1 MFLHLSF
8 VMNIFFVFSDQ
19 RNFIDNDIYIQK
31 YSNFQSVFSEPILL
45 VDNFFI
51 DDNVPDWMMIRLLL
65 AGSIAGDSLNQKDDD
80 LITDFASPSHC
91 WQSIESN
98 LKSAV

>member
-1 MFLHLSF
+1 MARFLVTLIPKSKF
-8 VMNIFFVFSDQ
+8 G
-19 RNFIDNDIYIQK
+19 
-31 YSNFQSVFSEPILL
+31 YSPII
-45 VDNFFI
+45 FFI